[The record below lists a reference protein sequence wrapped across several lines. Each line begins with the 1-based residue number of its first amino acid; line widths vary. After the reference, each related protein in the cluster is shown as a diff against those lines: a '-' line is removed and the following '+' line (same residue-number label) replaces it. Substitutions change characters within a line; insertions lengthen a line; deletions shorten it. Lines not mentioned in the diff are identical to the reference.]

1 MIKLPAVTLSEGTLL
16 TLSGFQQDV
25 NSQLSYAQQVTR
37 GKLLFEQK
45 SSSQAFRPVREALG
59 RLCAGARRCCY
70 CEDSQATDI
79 EHIWPKDFYPE
90 LVFNWDNYLYGC
102 ARCNR
107 PKANRCEI
115 YSDDTRL
122 NVPSFVKQHKTHPPT
137 GDALLI
143 NPRLE
148 DPFEFMMLDLRD
160 TFFFLPTAMPGTQQ
174 WERADHTIKLLKL
187 NEEDVLPAAREE
199 AYENYVARLE
209 KYLDQRSKDK
219 PLEALDRLA
228 RSVTKMGHPTV
239 WHEMKRHARL
249 NFREPTPKN
258 IQHIKELFLTAP
270 EALDW

>member
-25 NSQLSYAQQVTR
+25 NSQLTYEQQVDR
-37 GKLLFEQK
+37 GKILFEQK
-45 SSSQAFRPVREALG
+45 SSSAAFRPVRDALKQ
-59 RLCAGARRCCY
+59 LCAGARRCCY

-90 LVFNWDNYLYGC
+90 LAFSWENYLYGC

-107 PKANRCEI
+107 PKSNRCEI
-115 YSDDTRL
+115 YSHDTRL
-122 NVPSFVKQHKTHPPT
+122 NVSLFVKQHKTHPPT

-160 TFFFLPTAMPGTQQ
+160 TFFFLPTAAPGTQRR
-174 WERADHTIKLLKL
+174 ERADHTIKLLKL
-187 NEEDVLPAAREE
+187 NEEDVLPKAREE
-199 AYENYVARLE
+199 AYESYTARLE
-209 KYLDQRSKDK
+209 KYINQKSRNR
-219 PLEALDRLA
+219 PPEALALIMN
-228 RSVTKMGHPTV
+228 SITKMGHPTV

-249 NFREPTPKN
+249 NFREPMPGN

-270 EALDW
+270 EALNW